1 VQEHEFR
8 QASRVHRR
16 IFSGACRTGA
26 QSSASHAQGP
36 VLSRAADSST
46 LSFQAL
52 AGQGEYKA
60 LAALVYHADMEG
72 ALGAL
77 AASARDPE
85 ALRWVVALL
94 ARKLSPEGYQPHEQA
109 TLEAYVQQLDDNLPG
124 DLRVPEFLREG
135 VEEFILTIPTPAQQ
149 PWPRAETQARVL
161 RNLDVEDTFALD
173 LAESV
178 LALEERD
185 EDVEEAA
192 FALLG
197 RSRDPE
203 RRSVIFEHTDDLPA
217 EERISPLTELSPP
230 LYDAE
235 EDRLV
240 ELLDEALPTLAAV
253 GVDQEDRNLAGK
265 LSAGGLEEILRRQAE
280 SSGAQQLLAGDLFV
294 ASLWPEKL
302 KHLLSADLPPT
313 LTEQLVAQ
321 AAAQM
326 TLDTLLEFGRWAYG
340 RIDAALLSGAEP
352 GRCPS
357 PQPLQP
363 RDPFEVCASPL
374 RVRAAHQ
381 LPGGGADSRGSLLPW

>member
-135 VEEFILTIPTPAQQ
+135 
-149 PWPRAETQARVL
+149 W
-161 RNLDVEDTFALD
+161 
-173 LAESV
+173 
-178 LALEERD
+178 
-185 EDVEEAA
+185 
-192 FALLG
+192 
-197 RSRDPE
+197 RS
-203 RRSVIFEHTDDLPA
+203 
-217 EERISPLTELSPP
+217 
-230 LYDAE
+230 
-235 EDRLV
+235 
-240 ELLDEALPTLAAV
+240 
-253 GVDQEDRNLAGK
+253 
-265 LSAGGLEEILRRQAE
+265 
-280 SSGAQQLLAGDLFV
+280 SS
-294 ASLWPEKL
+294 
-302 KHLLSADLPPT
+302 
-313 LTEQLVAQ
+313 
-321 AAAQM
+321 
-326 TLDTLLEFGRWAYG
+326 
-340 RIDAALLSGAEP
+340 
-352 GRCPS
+352 
-357 PQPLQP
+357 
-363 RDPFEVCASPL
+363 
-374 RVRAAHQ
+374 
-381 LPGGGADSRGSLLPW
+381 